1 MAAKKSVVF
10 SVRLAPT
17 DRDAIIRLA
26 REQGISQSELV
37 VRSILGRVDDRLEAR
52 IERLESVSPALRGF
66 RR

>member
-1 MAAKKSVVF
+1 MATKSVVF
-10 SVRLAPT
+10 SVRLAPS
-17 DRDAIIRLA
+17 DRDAIARRA

-66 RR
+66 RRS